1 MQQSTERDI
10 SVAFQRLSITP
21 ETRKHGN
28 ELKELTTPFK
38 TKIYTA
44 TEILRKEKKKR
55 PNTKSIFEYLKK
67 NDEIADI
74 SENQV
79 EEYLNQMIKLN
90 LIFNKKT
97 DQGLD
102 SLYKTTEKNEEIPL
116 DLSYLTESNHSN
128 TGEEDS
134 QYDLSEIL
142 RQPAIP
148 IEQNIQTPSIQSTQ
162 NVLTETLNEQFL
174 WKIEAQLS
182 VLKSLVN
189 CEISIINKRLN
200 TFSDVLNPVLEVS
213 QNSNTDLLM
222 ENVEHLKKELNSKD
236 ELIKS
241 LVDTQTAILETIGK
255 SKRNEEKRHLQVET
269 SPVLTP
275 LQQNN

>member
-21 ETRKHGN
+21 EIRKHGN
-28 ELKELTTPFK
+28 ELKELTSPFK

-44 TEILRKEKKKR
+44 IEILCKEKRKR
-55 PNTKSIFEYLKK
+55 PDTKSIFAYLKK

-74 SENQV
+74 SANQV
-79 EEYLNQMIKLN
+79 GQYLNQMIKLN

-102 SLYKTTEKNEEIPL
+102 SFYKTTEKSEEIPL

-128 TGEEDS
+128 IGEENS

-142 RQPAIP
+142 SQPTMP
-148 IEQNIQTPSIQSTQ
+148 IEQNIETPSIQSTQ
-162 NVLTETLNEQFL
+162 DVPTETVNEKL
-174 WKIEAQLS
+174 IWKIEAQLLA
-182 VLKSLVN
+182 LKGLVN
-189 CEISIINKRLN
+189 CEISIIDKRLN
-200 TFSDVLNPVLEVS
+200 TFSDTLNHVLKNLNVS
-213 QNSNTDLLM
+213 HNSNTDLLKQ
-222 ENVEHLKKELNSKD
+222 NVEYLKKELGSKD

-241 LVDTQTAILETIGK
+241 LVDTQTILETIGK
-255 SKRNEEKRHLQVET
+255 SKRNEENRHLQVET
-269 SPVLTP
+269 SLI
-275 LQQNN
+275 LRF